1 MKDNNFPLIN
11 VSFFCLFSQHYQVH
25 YVDSVNFVNSDGN
38 RHFLSCFWA
47 NDESPCSSQNTE
59 DLFFH
64 HEHEDN
70 VITSENKD
78 ATNISCSSIAK
89 HHALF
94 LDVPATIAEKDQA
107 KLGQSA
113 NGCSIGVLDGSPSFD
128 SANEMFNDMHIN
140 TSHSGDISPGI
151 SGDTSPPILEV
162 IPPDC
167 STVINNAISF
177 ASPETISAFG
187 NIYSTYFYISF

>member
-1 MKDNNFPLIN
+1 MLTVLILLIQMAIVIFHL
-11 VSFFCLFSQHYQVH
+11 VSGLMMNLHALHKILKIY
-25 YVDSVNFVNSDGN
+25 
-38 RHFLSCFWA
+38 
-47 NDESPCSSQNTE
+47 
-59 DLFFH
+59 FFH

-78 ATNISCSSIAK
+78 ATNFSCSSTEK

-94 LDVPATIAEKDQA
+94 LDVPATLAEKDQG
-107 KLGQSA
+107 KLGQSGD
-113 NGCSIGVLDGSPSFD
+113 GCSIGLLDGSPSFD

-167 STVINNAISF
+167 STGINNAMSF